1 MKYLGIDYGT
11 KKVGFAESDGEGK
24 LAFPMMI
31 SENNKDLI
39 RDTLEI
45 VKGCSI
51 DGIVIGLS
59 LDKDGKEN
67 PVAAKAKKFAEELKE
82 KLTEKNLNSIKI
94 IFEKEWYTTVEA
106 RKQPE
111 AKENVDDAAAALI
124 LQRYLDKVKPREYAE
139 DNDEDEGSDD

>member
-31 SENNKDLI
+31 SENNKDLM

-45 VKGCSI
+45 IKGCGI

-67 PVAAKAKKFAEELKE
+67 PVAAKAKAFGDELLEKLKE
-82 KLTEKNLNSIKI
+82 KNLSSIKI
-94 IFEKEWYTTVEA
+94 VYEKEWYTTVEA
-106 RKQPE
+106 RKQPD
-111 AKENVDDAAAALI
+111 AKEDVDDAAAALI
-124 LQRYLDKVKPREYAE
+124 LQRYLDKVKPKEYSE
-139 DNDEDEGSDD
+139 DNDEDEGDSD

>member
-31 SENNKDLI
+31 SENNKDLM

-45 VKGCSI
+45 IKGCGI
-51 DGIVIGLS
+51 DGIVMGLS

-67 PVAAKAKKFAEELKE
+67 PVAAKAKVFSEQLKE
-82 KLTEKNLNSIKI
+82 KLVEKNLSSIKI

-106 RKQPE
+106 RRQPE

-139 DNDEDEGSDD
+139 DNDEDEGDNE

>member
-31 SENNKDLI
+31 SENNKDLM

-45 VKGCSI
+45 VKGCGIDSI
-51 DGIVIGLS
+51 VVGLS

-67 PVAAKAKKFAEELKE
+67 PVAKKVKAFADELSE
-82 KLTEKNLNSIKI
+82 KLIEKGLTSIPI
-94 IFEKEWYTTVEA
+94 IFEKEWFTTAEA
-106 RKQPE
+106 RRQPE
-111 AKENVDDAAAALI
+111 AKEDVDDAAAALI
-124 LQRYLDKVKPREYAE
+124 LQRYLDKVKPREYSE
-139 DNDEDEGSDD
+139 DNDEEEGDDN

>member
-31 SENNKDLI
+31 SENNKDLLS
-39 RDTLEI
+39 DTLEI

-51 DGIVIGLS
+51 DAIVMGLS
-59 LDKDGKEN
+59 LDQDGKEN
-67 PVAAKAKKFAEELKE
+67 PVAKKAKSFGDELSVKLEEKDLKV
-82 KLTEKNLNSIKI
+82 KI
-94 IFEKEWYTTVEA
+94 IYEKEWFTTVEA
-106 RKQPE
+106 RRQPE

-124 LQRYLDKVKPREYAE
+124 LQRYLDKVKPKEYAE
-139 DNDEDEGSDD
+139 ESDEEESEE